1 MPQTSINGY
10 ENSPEFH
17 AEKPEEQGKKMPK
30 DPAASGQS
38 GRANAPRAAKS
49 GNGHASF
56 FPALLE
62 GSYVCFSANGSPQV
76 DYRGQECELLG
87 ILVLP

>member
-1 MPQTSINGY
+1 MFASCLCQQVCAQTSINGY
-10 ENSPEFH
+10 
-17 AEKPEEQGKKMPK
+17 AGTTREEHGKKMQK

-76 DYRGQECELLG
+76 DYRGQE
-87 ILVLP
+87 